1 MIKVKQIITGVM
13 AAATIATTVLSLNV
27 NAAGNY
33 TDTGYSFK
41 VSTSSKYTD
50 FREKL
55 DDTSASIKV
64 TSGDYV
70 IARVY
75 GKTGIL
81 GGKADCTYGIP
92 KTVGVSSTYTFLPN
106 TVYEDGYSYACLG
119 LTSASGTSFTSAGV
133 WSPDSV

>member
-1 MIKVKQIITGVM
+1 MIKVKQLITAVM
-13 AAATIATTVLSLNV
+13 AAVTITTTALSMTV
-27 NAAGNY
+27 SAAGNY

-41 VSTSSKYTD
+41 VSTSVKYTP

-55 DDTSASIKV
+55 DNTSASIKV

-75 GKTGIL
+75 GKTGPL
-81 GGKADCTYGIP
+81 GGKADCTYGTP
-92 KTVGVSSTYTFLPN
+92 KTVGVSSSYTYLPN
-106 TVYEDGYSYACLG
+106 TVYESGYSYACLG